1 MKTDPASHPSHH
13 HHRKRL
19 FDRFST
25 AVTRATGSSYAF
37 LIAFGIVAIW
47 AATGPIFDYSNSWQ
61 LVINTGTTIITF
73 LMVFVI
79 QQSQNKDTLA
89 IQLKLNELIASDSA
103 ANNRLV
109 DIEDLSPEELAVL
122 KKFYVKLARLAETD
136 DDVHASHSLDEAED
150 RHQGKLAVVGK
161 ARTYGPPD
169 DDDDDQGDGGDEPE
183 RQASG
188 AGTPEAQAGPTDDA
202 APAA

>member
-1 MKTDPASHPSHH
+1 MITHAARHPKHDHH
-13 HHRKRL
+13 KRF

-37 LIAFGIVAIW
+37 MAALAIIVLW
-47 AATGPIFDYSNSWQ
+47 AVTGPVFGFSDTWQ
-61 LVINTGTTIITF
+61 LAINTGTTIVTF

-89 IQLKLNELIASDSA
+89 IHLKLNELIASDAA

-122 KKFYVKLARLAETD
+122 KKFYVKLAKLAETD

-150 RHQGKLAVVGK
+150 RHHHKLASAGN
-161 ARTYGPPD
+161 ARGPSKRRGRGDRKPD
-169 DDDDDQGDGGDEPE
+169 HT
-183 RQASG
+183 R
-188 AGTPEAQAGPTDDA
+188 
-202 APAA
+202 

>member
-1 MKTDPASHPSHH
+1 MTKEKTKETANRSQNAPHH
-13 HHRKRL
+13 HQHQHHKRW
-19 FDRFST
+19 FDRFSS

-37 LIAFGIVAIW
+37 LIAILVVVLW
-47 AATGPIFDYSNSWQ
+47 ALTGPIFGFSDTWQ

-89 IQLKLNELIASDSA
+89 IQLKLNELIASDAA

-122 KKFYVKLARLAETD
+122 KQFYVKLAELAEND
-136 DDVHASHSLDEAED
+136 DDVHTSHSLDEAD
-150 RHQGKLAVVGK
+150 GRHQVKLAGAVG
-161 ARTYGPPD
+161 ARQPKRRPKGSHKD
-169 DDDDDQGDGGDEPE
+169 DP
-183 RQASG
+183 
-188 AGTPEAQAGPTDDA
+188 
-202 APAA
+202 